1 MAKKRSKKQ
10 QQEYRSKL
18 LGIVAA
24 VLCVIASLILGQ
36 DRVDEILDTLFQE
49 TGMTSAPVQVD
60 GELKVH
66 FIDVGQGD
74 CTLIQTASQNI
85 LVDAGE
91 RGNGNTIL
99 SYLES
104 QHVEELD
111 LVVATHPHSDHIGS
125 MPDILKAL
133 PVKKVLEGNV
143 PEKLIPTT
151 RIYESLLDII
161 AEKDIPLIEAA
172 PGLEYDIGGGAK
184 ISVLGPASDNIKDL
198 NNTSAVFRLEYGETS
213 FMFTGD
219 AEKESEE
226 EILAHTSKKQLHANV
241 LKLGHHGSR
250 TSNSQEWLYAV
261 APEYAVALVGKDNDY
276 GHPHEETL
284 KKLKKA
290 GITLYRSD
298 VHGTIVFGSDGKS
311 LTVITEKGAA

>member
-104 QHVEELD
+104 QQVEELD

-172 PGLEYDIGGGAK
+172 PGLEYEDRK
-184 ISVLGPASDNIKDL
+184 STRL
-198 NNTSAVFRLEYGETS
+198 NSSHR
-213 FMFTGD
+213 
-219 AEKESEE
+219 
-226 EILAHTSKKQLHANV
+226 
-241 LKLGHHGSR
+241 
-250 TSNSQEWLYAV
+250 
-261 APEYAVALVGKDNDY
+261 
-276 GHPHEETL
+276 
-284 KKLKKA
+284 
-290 GITLYRSD
+290 
-298 VHGTIVFGSDGKS
+298 
-311 LTVITEKGAA
+311 

>member
-99 SYLES
+99 S
-104 QHVEELD
+104 
-111 LVVATHPHSDHIGS
+111 
-125 MPDILKAL
+125 
-133 PVKKVLEGNV
+133 
-143 PEKLIPTT
+143 
-151 RIYESLLDII
+151 
-161 AEKDIPLIEAA
+161 
-172 PGLEYDIGGGAK
+172 
-184 ISVLGPASDNIKDL
+184 
-198 NNTSAVFRLEYGETS
+198 F
-213 FMFTGD
+213 
-219 AEKESEE
+219 
-226 EILAHTSKKQLHANV
+226 
-241 LKLGHHGSR
+241 
-250 TSNSQEWLYAV
+250 
-261 APEYAVALVGKDNDY
+261 
-276 GHPHEETL
+276 
-284 KKLKKA
+284 
-290 GITLYRSD
+290 
-298 VHGTIVFGSDGKS
+298 
-311 LTVITEKGAA
+311 

>member
-1 MAKKRSKKQ
+1 MAIQFCLFETQ
-10 QQEYRSKL
+10 Q
-18 LGIVAA
+18 
-24 VLCVIASLILGQ
+24 
-36 DRVDEILDTLFQE
+36 
-49 TGMTSAPVQVD
+49 
-60 GELKVH
+60 
-66 FIDVGQGD
+66 
-74 CTLIQTASQNI
+74 
-85 LVDAGE
+85 
-91 RGNGNTIL
+91 
-99 SYLES
+99 
-104 QHVEELD
+104 VEELD

-198 NNTSAVFRLEYGETS
+198 NNTSVVFRLEYGETS

-261 APEYAVALVGKDNDY
+261 APEYAIALVGKDNDY

>member
-1 MAKKRSKKQ
+1 MAKKRTKKQ

-18 LGIVAA
+18 LGIIAA
-24 VLCVIASLILGQ
+24 VLCVIASLVLGQ
-36 DRVDEILDTLFQE
+36 ERLDEILDSLFQE
-49 TGMTSAPVQVD
+49 TGMTSAPVQVE

-74 CTLIQTASQNI
+74 CTLIQTESQNI

-104 QHVEELD
+104 QNVDELD

-125 MPDILKAL
+125 MPEVLKAL
-133 PVKKVLEGNV
+133 PVKKMLEGNV
-143 PEKLIPTT
+143 PEKLTPTS
-151 RIYESLLDII
+151 RIYESLLDVI
-161 AEKDIPLIEAA
+161 AEKNIPVTEAA

-184 ISVLGPASDNIKDL
+184 ISVLGPVSDDIKDL
-198 NNTSAVFRLEYGETS
+198 NNTSAVFRLDYGNTS

-226 EILAHTSKKQLHANV
+226 EILAHTSKKKLHANV

-284 KKLKKA
+284 KKLEKS
-290 GITLYRSD
+290 GISLYRSD
-298 VHGTIVFGSDGKS
+298 IHGTIVFGSNGET
-311 LTVITEKGAA
+311 LTVVTEKEAA

>member
-1 MAKKRSKKQ
+1 MAKKRTKKQ

-18 LGIVAA
+18 LGIIAA
-24 VLCVIASLILGQ
+24 VLCVIASLVLGQ
-36 DRVDEILDTLFQE
+36 ERLDEILDSLFQE
-49 TGMTSAPVQVD
+49 TGMTSAPVQVE

-74 CTLIQTASQNI
+74 CTLIQTESQNI

-104 QHVEELD
+104 QNVDELD
-111 LVVATHPHSDHIGS
+111 LVVATHPHSDHIGN
-125 MPDILKAL
+125 MPEVLKAL
-133 PVKKVLEGNV
+133 PVKKMLEGNV
-143 PEKLIPTT
+143 PEKLTPTS
-151 RIYESLLDII
+151 RIYESLLDVI
-161 AEKDIPLIEAA
+161 AEKNIPVTEAA

-184 ISVLGPASDNIKDL
+184 ISVLGPVSDDIKDL
-198 NNTSAVFRLEYGETS
+198 NNTSAVFRLDYGNTS

-226 EILAHTSKKQLHANV
+226 EILAHTSKKKLHANV

-284 KKLKKA
+284 KKLEKS
-290 GITLYRSD
+290 GISLYRSD
-298 VHGTIVFGSDGKS
+298 IHGTIVFGSNGET
-311 LTVITEKGAA
+311 LTVVTEKEAA

>member
-104 QHVEELD
+104 QQVEELD

-198 NNTSAVFRLEYGETS
+198 NNTSVVFRLEYGETS
-213 FMFTGD
+213 FMLLF
-219 AEKESEE
+219 
-226 EILAHTSKKQLHANV
+226 SKV
-241 LKLGHHGSR
+241 
-250 TSNSQEWLYAV
+250 
-261 APEYAVALVGKDNDY
+261 
-276 GHPHEETL
+276 
-284 KKLKKA
+284 
-290 GITLYRSD
+290 
-298 VHGTIVFGSDGKS
+298 
-311 LTVITEKGAA
+311 

>member
-1 MAKKRSKKQ
+1 MAKKRTKKQ

-24 VLCVIASLILGQ
+24 VLCVLASLILGQ
-36 DRVDEILDTLFQE
+36 DRLDEILDSLFQE
-49 TGMTSAPVQVD
+49 TGMTPAPVQVD
-60 GELKVH
+60 GKLKVH

-74 CTLIQTASQNI
+74 CTLIQTESQNI

-91 RGNGNTIL
+91 RGNSDTIL
-99 SYLES
+99 AYLKS
-104 QHVEELD
+104 QNVEELD

-125 MPDILKAL
+125 MAEVIKAL
-133 PVKKVLEGNV
+133 PVKKLLEGNV
-143 PEKLIPTT
+143 PEKLVPTT
-151 RIYESLLDII
+151 RIYESLLDVI
-161 AEKDIPLIEAA
+161 AEKDIPVTEAA

-184 ISVLGPASDNIKDL
+184 ISVLGPVSDNIKDL
-198 NNTSAVFRLEYGETS
+198 NNTSAVFRLDYGNTS

-226 EILAHTSKKQLHANV
+226 EILSHTAKKKLHADV

-284 KKLKKA
+284 KKLEKS
-290 GITLYRSD
+290 GIALYRSD
-298 VHGTIVFGSDGKS
+298 IHGTIVFGSDGES
-311 LTVITEKGAA
+311 LTVMTEKEAA